1 MATSAL
7 EVLSESTFSSKDLCR
22 DAWIPKYGIA
32 ILQGLRFSNADARVL
47 ESLNEAEWKK
57 VLQFCDS
64 SQLTLI
70 LGKLCRASLP
80 DWVRARIDLN
90 YSNNTKRFERLK
102 TALFEV
108 ADSLQS
114 RNIEFALLKG
124 QSHSP
129 HFTPDP
135 QLRAQG
141 DIDLWCLPNYVGEA
155 RDALLEL
162 GYFPSGKAEG
172 RHLPPM
178 ARPSNWKWRGDYFA
192 PDLPMAVD
200 LHYTLWDEK
209 KERIPGP
216 PADDF
221 WDRREEIVI
230 EERTLPVLCEA
241 DTLGFAALHLLMH
254 VLRGDLRLQRAWE
267 IAHFI
272 ESRAED
278 EDFWREWKLLHS
290 PGLRRLETIMFIL
303 SADWFGCR
311 WPTLLSEETENLS
324 DDVKLWI
331 RRYALRPLHDLF
343 RPNKDEL
350 WLHISLLSSQRDKMR
365 VFARRTLPLPLS
377 TKQKAESADHATPR
391 SPGRRMLKFKFL
403 LSRFTHHAGTLIPTF
418 AGALNWWW
426 IRQEL
431 GRDFVVFLL
440 SSALFDFGEFIF
452 FLLFNLYLLGL
463 GFDEKFLGQVASL
476 MTLGTIVGAIPAV
489 ALTRRI
495 GLRST
500 LLIALIGA
508 PAAAALRAVAVSKPS
523 VLAGSFLAGIF
534 MSIWAVSFAPAISA
548 TTNERNRPFG
558 FSLVTA
564 MGIGLGSLAGVL
576 GGHLPGLL
584 QHVSPSLGTVETKR
598 IALLIGCCIAALG
611 AIPATRFNFKIVPQ
625 EKRSYPR
632 SKFMWSFLAALL
644 IWSLATGAFN
654 PFFNAYFSRHQHMS
668 VENIGFVFSLAQF
681 ATVAAV
687 LLAPLVLKRLGQVKG
702 VTAMQAATAIALAS
716 LALGMNQTVAALMYV
731 SYMSFQYMSEPSLFS
746 MLMNR
751 VPPGERSGASALNFL
766 TISVAGSLSALVSGA
781 AISRFGYS
789 PVLSTAAAL
798 AMTAAALFWTLIREE
813 N

>member
-1 MATSAL
+1 MPTSAL
-7 EVLSESTFSSKDLCR
+7 EVLSESGSSYKDWCR
-22 DAWIPKYGIA
+22 DALIPKYGLA
-32 ILQGLRFSNADARVL
+32 VLQALQFSKPDTKIL
-47 ESLNEAEWKK
+47 ESLNEAGWKR

-70 LGKLCRASLP
+70 LGKFCRRSLP

-90 YSNNTKRFERLK
+90 YSNNTKRFERLNA
-102 TALFEV
+102 ALFEV
-108 ADSLQS
+108 ADSLES
-114 RNIEFALLKG
+114 RNIEFVMLKG

-129 HFTPDP
+129 RFTPDP

-141 DIDLWCLPNYVGEA
+141 DIDLWCLPKDVVEA
-155 RDALLEL
+155 RNALLEL
-162 GYFPSGKAEG
+162 GYLPSAKAEG

-178 ARPSNWKWRGDYFA
+178 ARPSHWEWRGDYFA
-192 PDLPMAVD
+192 LDLPMAVD
-200 LHYTLWDEK
+200 LHYRLWDQE
-209 KERIPGP
+209 KERIAGP
-216 PADDF
+216 PEDNF
-221 WDRREEIVI
+221 WDRRQQMVV
-230 EERTLPVLCEA
+230 ERRILPVLCEA
-241 DTLGFAALHLLMH
+241 DTLAFAALHLLMH

-272 ESRAED
+272 HSRADD
-278 EDFWREWKLLHS
+278 EKFWRKWKLLH
-290 PGLRRLETIMFIL
+290 PPDLRRLEIIMFIL
-303 SADWFGCR
+303 SAEWFGCR
-311 WPTLLSEETENLS
+311 WPMLLSGEAENLS

-331 RRYALRPLHDLF
+331 RRYALKPVQGLF

-350 WLHISLLSSQRDKMR
+350 WLHLSLLSLQCEKIR
-365 VFARRTLPLPLS
+365 VFARRTLPLPLPARQS
-377 TKQKAESADHATPR
+377 EPAYGAPQAPA
-391 SPGRRMLKFKFL
+391 RRMLEFKFL
-403 LSRFTHHAGTLIPTF
+403 LSRFTHHAGTLFPTF
-418 AGALNWWW
+418 SGALLWWW
-426 IRQEL
+426 RRQEL

-440 SSALFDFGEFIF
+440 SSAFFDFGEFIF

-476 MTLGTIVGAIPAV
+476 MTVGTIVGAIPAV

-495 GLRST
+495 GLRLT
-500 LLIALIGA
+500 LLIAIIGA
-508 PAAAALRAVAVSKPS
+508 PAAGALRAVAVSKLS
-523 VLAGSFLAGIF
+523 VLAGSFLAGTL

-548 TTNERNRPFG
+548 TTNHRNRPFG

-564 MGIGLGSLAGVL
+564 MGIGLGSLAGIL
-576 GGHLPGLL
+576 GGHLPGWLE
-584 QHVSPSLGTVETKR
+584 HISPSLGAIETKR
-598 IALLIGCCIAALG
+598 IALLTGCAIAALG
-611 AIPATRFNFKIVPQ
+611 AIPVTYVSFKTVPR

-668 VENIGFVFSLAQF
+668 VEKIGFVFSLAQF

-687 LLAPLVLKRLGQVKG
+687 LLAPLVLKKLGHVKG
-702 VTAMQAATAIALAS
+702 VTAMQAATAITLAS
-716 LALGMNQTVAALMYV
+716 LALAIHPSVAALMYV
-731 SYMSFQYMSEPSLFS
+731 SYMSFQYMSEPALFS

-751 VPPGERSGASALNFL
+751 VHPGERSGASALNFL
-766 TISVAGSLSALVSGA
+766 TISMAGSLSALISGA

-789 PVLSTAAAL
+789 AVLAIAAAL
-798 AMTAAALFWTLIREE
+798 AMIAAALFLTLIREE